1 MRELRSESTH
11 SLSRFQSESSD
22 TKSSN
27 SIKSFFRTL
36 DRQNKEATA
45 EKLSKYQ
52 LVSLQVA
59 YNDRSAKSDQEY
71 FSLKNDKNCTNRS
84 NQQYCKIFNV
94 LTRSLGIQTVE
105 LKPEASLKFEGPATD
120 EHPQSPKP
128 NLGVSSPREYSS
140 RQISLGKRCQSDDLA
155 KNLCFRFETPVKRSK
170 VYSENSENTDLT
182 SSICLNRF
190 EELTAHSTQRKAA
203 NYPVVSQF
211 LGTDLGRQF
220 DSLVSDNLS
229 ST

>member
-84 NQQYCKIFNV
+84 
-94 LTRSLGIQTVE
+94 LGIQTVE

-170 VYSENSENTDLT
+170 VYSDNSENTDLT